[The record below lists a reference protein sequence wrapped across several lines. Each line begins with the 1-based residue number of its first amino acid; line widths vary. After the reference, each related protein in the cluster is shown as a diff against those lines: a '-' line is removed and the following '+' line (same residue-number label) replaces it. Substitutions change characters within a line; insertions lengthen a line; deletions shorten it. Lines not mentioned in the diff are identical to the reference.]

1 MYSDSKQENLPS
13 WRRRAKSDSPV
24 TLRSFVAVALFSL
37 IAVSSGIGYLKQ
49 KEHTER
55 IGEDIKQLENS
66 LETLKLKNR
75 LRESRIEQLK
85 SPQRLEQKVKE
96 MGLGLRLPEEK
107 QVLRLGDPTQPE
119 LNEKPIE
126 ISSGRL

>member
-1 MYSDSKQENLPS
+1 MYSEPKQENLPS
-13 WRRRAKSDSPV
+13 WRRQAKSDSPV
-24 TLRSFVAVALFSL
+24 TLRSFIAVALFSL

-55 IGEDIKQLENS
+55 IGEDIKQLETS

-96 MGLGLRLPEEK
+96 MELGLRLPEEK
-107 QVLRLGDPTQPE
+107 QVMRLGDPTQPD
-119 LNEKPIE
+119 LNKKGMEDT
-126 ISSGRL
+126 SGRL